1 MSWADGLEERL
12 GRLSGSGALEACE
25 VLRRLETELAAE
37 VALKRREVDWL
48 NTTSAELSGT
58 EPQSSERYVQLE
70 TSSNQV
76 NNAWRKILTA
86 TDQRAARL
94 RSIIQVIFFT

>member
-1 MSWADGLEERL
+1 MSWAEGLEERL

-48 NTTSAELSGT
+48 STTSAELSGT
-58 EPQSSERYVQLE
+58 EPEGSDRHVQLE
-70 TSSNQV
+70 TGSNQV
-76 NNAWRKILTA
+76 NNAWRRILTA
-86 TDQRAARL
+86 TDLRATRL
-94 RSIIQVIFFT
+94 RSIIQVN